1 MVFTPEQWE
10 GWKPLS
16 SKGTMAWCSSRGERE
31 GENERTN
38 PWLFGAQTVQLS
50 VCWTKANSDGKRCQN
65 EERRL
70 LSHVT
75 TYSIYLGNHDFLLVT
90 VLRAGAYRFERLEL
104 IHAHIPQRRVPNVNQ
119 IQPLSSNFVLR
130 WQRTHAAALTQ
141 HCADLIGQ
149 DGVGVVQ
156 PASSAQALFEAVE
169 DRLIGQQHHQDPQS
183 CRHCGGVEMFFHE
196 HQEPI
201 KAQRS
206 HQLLTRPA
214 GRKSFVGLLL
224 L

>member
-1 MVFTPEQWE
+1 MREPTLGCSAHKLCSSLFAERRPTPTESVARVRRGVCWAMLQYTVFTLEITISY
-10 GWKPLS
+10 L
-16 SKGTMAWCSSRGERE
+16 
-31 GENERTN
+31 
-38 PWLFGAQTVQLS
+38 WLF
-50 VCWTKANSDGKRCQN
+50 W
-65 EERRL
+65 
-70 LSHVT
+70 
-75 TYSIYLGNHDFLLVT
+75 
-90 VLRAGAYRFERLEL
+90 RAGAYRFERLEL

-206 HQLLTRPA
+206 HQLLTRPS
-214 GRKSFVGLLL
+214 GRKSFAGLLL